1 MKGNQFG
8 RVGVWLGNVEVTT
21 MDSQQTISCAVATGS
36 GFAMPYKS
44 SGDDKGYME
53 KHPEMELVRT
63 SLLSK
68 LMSFASSASRR
79 N

>member
-1 MKGNQFG
+1 MN
-8 RVGVWLGNVEVTT
+8 
-21 MDSQQTISCAVATGS
+21 SQQTEISCAVATAS

-63 SLLSK
+63 SLLSR

-79 N
+79 HLKLTRV

>member
-1 MKGNQFG
+1 M
-8 RVGVWLGNVEVTT
+8 GNVEVPT
-21 MDSQQTISCAVATGS
+21 MNSQHTEISCAVATAS

-79 N
+79 HTRLTRA